1 MYWGSFVLNWV
12 VLPFLMEY
20 LASGDFT
27 TREKI
32 MRSIKN
38 NVPMLVVYLVLF
50 IVVVI
55 ILSVTASGREA
66 LRK

>member
-27 TREKI
+27 TKEKI